1 MGISERRQRE
11 KKELRKKILETAKDI
26 LLKEGWQQLSIRN
39 IATAIEYSPATI
51 YLYFEG
57 KDEIVYQL
65 MEMGFSRMSEFFEPV
80 LSETHPVE
88 RIRKSGT
95 AFIDFA
101 LSNPEWFEL
110 LFNMPEHVCN
120 VEKYMEDSNP
130 GFRVFE
136 GLLQTCQESIAK
148 GYTHI
153 EDANVLATLSWSMV
167 QGLVS
172 LIRSGHLDHLLEVE
186 EQVLIDDTVE
196 TFMKTIFQVEKD

>member
-1 MGISERRQRE
+1 MGISERRERE
-11 KKELRKKILETAKDI
+11 KKELRKKILETAKDL

-39 IATAIEYSPATI
+39 IASAIEYSPATI

-80 LSETHPVE
+80 LNETHPVE

-120 VEKYMEDSNP
+120 VDKYMEDSNP

-136 GLLQTCQESIAK
+136 GLLQTCQEAIDK

-196 TFMKTIFQVEKD
+196 TFMKTIFQVEKH

>member
-65 MEMGFSRMSEFFEPV
+65 MEIGFMRMSEFFEPV
-80 LSETHPVE
+80 LSEAHPVK

-101 LSNPEWFEL
+101 P
-110 LFNMPEHVCN
+110 V
-120 VEKYMEDSNP
+120 
-130 GFRVFE
+130 
-136 GLLQTCQESIAK
+136 
-148 GYTHI
+148 
-153 EDANVLATLSWSMV
+153 
-167 QGLVS
+167 
-172 LIRSGHLDHLLEVE
+172 
-186 EQVLIDDTVE
+186 
-196 TFMKTIFQVEKD
+196 